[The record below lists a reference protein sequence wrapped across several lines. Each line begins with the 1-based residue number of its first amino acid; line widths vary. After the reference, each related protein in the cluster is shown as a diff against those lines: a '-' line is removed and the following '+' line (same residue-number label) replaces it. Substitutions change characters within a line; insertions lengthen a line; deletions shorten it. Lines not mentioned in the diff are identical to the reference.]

1 MLRFVFVYDARF
13 ADALS
18 VDFLTGAWYGINYLI
33 LFCKTWKKKA
43 DGRKSLQEPDESE
56 FFSKDYMEEKEEGP
70 IQHHEQCEFCK
81 DAGELILCE
90 YCPRAYHLK
99 CLNPPQVDI
108 PDGAWLCPFC
118 SSEPMPAKIAKI
130 LSWRWAEA
138 PYTEIDDDR
147 PGKEGQ
153 KRKLWG
159 HKVRIFF

>member
-1 MLRFVFVYDARF
+1 MQIVC
-13 ADALS
+13 
-18 VDFLTGAWYGINYLI
+18 I
-33 LFCKTWKKKA
+33 
-43 DGRKSLQEPDESE
+43 PDES
-56 FFSKDYMEEKEEGP
+56 
-70 IQHHEQCEFCK
+70 CEFCK

-138 PYTEIDDDR
+138 PYTEIDDER

-159 HKVRIFF
+159 HKVCFSNFETTYKM

>member
-1 MLRFVFVYDARF
+1 
-13 ADALS
+13 
-18 VDFLTGAWYGINYLI
+18 
-33 LFCKTWKKKA
+33 
-43 DGRKSLQEPDESE
+43 
-56 FFSKDYMEEKEEGP
+56 MEEKEEGP

-159 HKVRIFF
+159 HKVRNLFRWHV

>member
-1 MLRFVFVYDARF
+1 
-13 ADALS
+13 
-18 VDFLTGAWYGINYLI
+18 
-33 LFCKTWKKKA
+33 
-43 DGRKSLQEPDESE
+43 
-56 FFSKDYMEEKEEGP
+56 MEEKEEGP

-159 HKVRIFF
+159 HKVHFRLWLGILTVFLVS